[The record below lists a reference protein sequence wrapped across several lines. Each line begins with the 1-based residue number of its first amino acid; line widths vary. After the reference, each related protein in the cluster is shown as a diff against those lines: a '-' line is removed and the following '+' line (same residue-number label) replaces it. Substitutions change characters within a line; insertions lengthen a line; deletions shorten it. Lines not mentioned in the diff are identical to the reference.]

1 MTRDSD
7 HPLVVKYLEH
17 FDMVAGS
24 LSPSRRAAL
33 RDDIATHLRDQI
45 TVDTS
50 NADAS
55 AALTSFG
62 SPSDILEQE
71 VDGISPKRPPL
82 RRRTRRGITIAISAT
97 GTALVLGASLFTWM
111 LANGPTTPAVSIVNK
126 APEGPSRVARGTA
139 YFEYR
144 NAIDAMAKPLPAG
157 ADYPEGVPEGLDSGP
172 FSGGVMQSGAGKVVA
187 HFTWLCAWE
196 YEYLNAV
203 TAKDAKRQV
212 MAEAM
217 LNSWSTSPIWAA
229 IDPDG
234 GWARNVLDPMGMGDK
249 GGVIEDLPQSCLQA
263 GIINVRD

>member
-7 HPLVVKYLEH
+7 HPLVAKYLEH
-17 FDMVAGS
+17 FDMATAS
-24 LSPSRRAAL
+24 LSLRRRVAL
-33 RDDIATHLRDQI
+33 RDDIATHLRDLI
-45 TVDTS
+45 AIDTP

-55 AALTSFG
+55 AALASFG

-71 VDGISPKRPPL
+71 LDGVSPQRRPL
-82 RRRTRRGITIAISAT
+82 RRRTRRGITIAITAA
-97 GTALVLGASLFTWM
+97 GAALVLGASLFTWIS
-111 LANGPTTPAVSIVNK
+111 ANGPSSPSESVVNK
-126 APEGPSRVARGTA
+126 TPEGASRVAKGTA

-157 ADYPEGVPEGLDSGP
+157 ADYPEGVPGGLDSGP

-196 YEYLNAV
+196 YEYLNAM

-212 MAEAM
+212 LAEAM
-217 LNSWSTSPIWAA
+217 LTSWSTSPFWAA

-234 GWARNVLDPMGMGDK
+234 GWARNVLDPMEMGDK
-249 GGVIEDLPQSCLQA
+249 SGVIDDLPQSCVQA
-263 GIINVRD
+263 GIINVRN